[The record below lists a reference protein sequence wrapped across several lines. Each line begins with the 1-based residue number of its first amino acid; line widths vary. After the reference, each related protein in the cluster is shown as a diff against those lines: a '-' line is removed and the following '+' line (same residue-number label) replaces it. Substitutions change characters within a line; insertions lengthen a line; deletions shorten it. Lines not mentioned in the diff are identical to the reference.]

1 MHLSFWLVASMFL
14 GALAA
19 SLAAIEGGAARDGRS

>member
-19 SLAAIEGGAARDGRS
+19 ALAATEGGKARDGR